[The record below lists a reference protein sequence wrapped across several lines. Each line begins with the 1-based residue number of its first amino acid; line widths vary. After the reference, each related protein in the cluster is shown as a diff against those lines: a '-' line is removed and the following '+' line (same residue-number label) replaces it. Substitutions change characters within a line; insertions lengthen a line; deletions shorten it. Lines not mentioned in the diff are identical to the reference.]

1 MNERERKTNDTVNEK
16 PANNK
21 KGITRLKYAAV
32 SLLVRNVLILISH
45 NSTKTKNF
53 YFLFLVYF
61 IFHYVFSYSIAT
73 KNEIYGKHFQKYVIK
88 RKLRHN

>member
-45 NSTKTKNF
+45 IFNF
-53 YFLFLVYF
+53 YCLFLVYF

>member
-32 SLLVRNVLILISH
+32 SLLVRNVLILIIIATH
-45 NSTKTKNF
+45 TP
-53 YFLFLVYF
+53 
-61 IFHYVFSYSIAT
+61 FSY
-73 KNEIYGKHFQKYVIK
+73 N
-88 RKLRHN
+88 KLTTINCLENSRIECWFPVSY